1 MMGRCGSVGFARSW
15 MRALFAVDAGVSSRG
30 VWRIGVLVSAC
41 VAVVFGCLV
50 VAIGV
55 RDTLGATAGVVQR
68 AAVVASWLSAGVAAW
83 WWAGNQAALDRDRGI
98 AQLLAVHGVSVG
110 QLGVVGWVVT
120 SWRIAWLLMI
130 ATLPV
135 AVAAWVT
142 SMAVGA
148 GMWRGLQVLSF
159 AAYCM
164 VAGMVLGGMS
174 YGCARWT
181 NRWGR
186 LWFVALVLI
195 PWAVQEVLIPTEAGV
210 GSVPSLLGALAKGA
224 SRFGGAL

>member
-1 MMGRCGSVGFARSW
+1 MFV
-15 MRALFAVDAGVSSRG
+15 VDAGVSSHG
-30 VWRIGVLVSAC
+30 VWRIGVLVSGF
-41 VAVVFGCLV
+41 VAVLFGCLV
-50 VAIGV
+50 VVIGV
-55 RDTLGATAGVVQR
+55 RDTLGATVGVVQR
-68 AAVVASWLSAGVAAW
+68 AAVVASWLSAGLAAW
-83 WWAGNQAALDRDRGI
+83 WWAGNQAALGRDRGI
-98 AQLLAVHGVSVG
+98 AQLLAVHGVSLGQVG
-110 QLGVVGWVVT
+110 AVGWAVT
-120 SWRIAWLLMI
+120 SWRIARLLMI

-148 GMWRGLQVLSF
+148 GVGRGLQVLSF
-159 AAYCM
+159 AAYCV
-164 VAGMVLGGMS
+164 VAGVVLGGVS

-186 LWFVALVLI
+186 LWFAGLVLI
-195 PWAVQEVLIPTEAGV
+195 PWVLQDVLIPTEAGV